1 MASGFPL
8 EFTLYFV
15 TGRDDHLELR
25 RLRLKKEISVVLADR
40 VKHLPP
46 YLFAA
51 IDNMKQDALNKGI
64 DLIDL
69 SIGDPDIPTPRH
81 IVNRLKKAVENPVHH
96 RYPSY
101 EGMLSF
107 RQAVAD
113 WYKRRFRVSLNPET
127 EVLSLIGSKEGI
139 GHIPFA
145 FINPGDVVLVPSPG
159 YPVYPVA
166 TLFAGGRSHIMP
178 LIKEN
183 DFLPDLNTIPAD
195 VLKKAKLM
203 FVNYPNNPTSAIADK
218 NFYKEVI
225 DFAKK
230 HNIIVCHDAAYS
242 EIYYDN
248 TKPLSFL
255 QIPGAKDV
263 GIEFHSLSKT
273 YNMTGW
279 RIGFAVGNAKILAGL
294 GKIKTNLD
302 SGVFQA
308 IQEAGIEA
316 LNTTE
321 TILTKI
327 RGTYQERRD
336 ILFSGLKAAG
346 LELEKPKATFYLWVR
361 VPGGFDSAKFV
372 EFLLSKAGV
381 LGTPG
386 NGFGAAGE
394 GYIRFALTVPAKR
407 MHEAVKRIKEIL

>member
-1 MASGFPL
+1 LSKKISI
-8 EFTLYFV
+8 
-15 TGRDDHLELR
+15 ELA
-25 RLRLKKEISVVLADR
+25 KR
-40 VKHLPP
+40 VKDLPP

-51 IDNMKQDALNKGI
+51 IDKMKQDAIGKGV

-69 SIGDPDIPTPRH
+69 SIGDPDIPTPKH
-81 IVNRLKKAVENPVHH
+81 IVQRMRKAVENSVHH

-113 WYKRRFRVSLNPET
+113 WYKRRFNVSLNPVT

-139 GHIPFA
+139 GHIPLA

-178 LIKEN
+178 LVKKN
-183 DFLPDLNTIPAD
+183 NFLPDLKAVPQN
-195 VLKKAKLM
+195 VLEKAKLM
-203 FVNYPNNPTSAIADK
+203 FINYPNNPTTAVADRA
-218 NFYKEVI
+218 FYKEVV
-225 DFAKK
+225 DFAAKN
-230 HNIIVCHDAAYS
+230 NIIVCHDAAYS

-248 TKPLSFL
+248 KKLLSVL

-279 RIGFAVGNAKILAGL
+279 RIGFAVGNAKVLAGL

-302 SGVFQA
+302 SGIFQA

-316 LNTTE
+316 LKTE
-321 TILTKI
+321 DEILKKI
-327 RGTYQERRD
+327 RNTYQERRD
-336 ILFSGLKAAG
+336 ILYKGLKDLG
-346 LELEKPKATFYLWVR
+346 IELEKPKATFYLWVK
-361 VPGGFDSAKFV
+361 VPKGFNSSNFV
-372 EFLLSKAGV
+372 AHLLEKAGV
-381 LGTPG
+381 LATPG
-386 NGFGAAGE
+386 NGFGAPGE
-394 GYIRFALTVPAKR
+394 GYVRFALTVSAKR
-407 MHEAVKRIKEIL
+407 VKEAVERIGKIL

>member
-1 MASGFPL
+1 MKF
-8 EFTLYFV
+8 
-15 TGRDDHLELR
+15 
-25 RLRLKKEISVVLADR
+25 SVSLADR
-40 VKHLPP
+40 VKNLPP

-51 IDNMKQDALNKGI
+51 IDIMKQEAVKKGV

-69 SIGDPDIPTPRH
+69 SIGDPDIPTPGH
-81 IVNRLKKAVENPVHH
+81 IVQSMKKAVEKPAHH

-107 RQAVAD
+107 KQAVAD
-113 WYKRRFRVSLNPET
+113 WYKKRFNVKLDPKT

-139 GHIPFA
+139 GHIPLA
-145 FINPGDVVLVPSPG
+145 FINPGDAVLVPSPG

-166 TLFAGGRSHIMP
+166 TLFAGGKSHIMP
-178 LIKEN
+178 LLEKN
-183 DFLPDLNTIPAD
+183 SYLPDLDAVPGS

-203 FVNYPNNPTSAIADK
+203 FVNYPNNPTSAVAGRD
-218 NFYKEVI
+218 FYKDVI
-225 DFAKK
+225 DFAAKN
-230 HNIIVCHDAAYS
+230 NIIVCHDAAYS

-248 TKPLSFL
+248 RKPLSFL

-279 RIGFAVGNAKILAGL
+279 RIGFAVGNANVLFGL

-308 IQEAGIEA
+308 IQEASIEA
-316 LNTTE
+316 LS
-321 TILTKI
+321 TKEPVLENI
-327 RGTYQERRD
+327 RDIYQERRD
-336 ILFSGLKAAG
+336 VLYNGLKALG
-346 LELEKPKATFYLWVR
+346 FELKKPMATFYLWTK
-361 VPGGFDSAKFV
+361 VPKGFTSSGFV
-372 EFLLSKAGV
+372 THLLENTGV

-386 NGFGAAGE
+386 NGFGAPGE
-394 GYIRFALTVPAKR
+394 GYIRFALTVSAKR
-407 MHEAVKRIKEIL
+407 MKEAVERIGKVI